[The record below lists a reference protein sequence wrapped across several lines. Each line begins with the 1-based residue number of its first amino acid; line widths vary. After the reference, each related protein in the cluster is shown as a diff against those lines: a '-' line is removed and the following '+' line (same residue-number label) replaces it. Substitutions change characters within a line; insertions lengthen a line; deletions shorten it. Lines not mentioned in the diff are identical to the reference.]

1 MQSIKKIMAFITA
14 CTSMITLSGMYESAT
29 PVALEAESVLVK
41 ETINFY
47 DYWKEKYLVQNPY
60 VTDETQYYVFYGDQT
75 YSEAGYEVE
84 VTVSEAHGYG
94 MLIAASMSDY
104 DNEAKKIFDGMYRY
118 YQSHLSE
125 IGPNLMAWQQND
137 NGKAIVNSSSG
148 ADSATDGDMDIA
160 YALLMADSI
169 WGSDGEINY
178 KQSAVDVI
186 NDIMTYEVNKTD
198 WVLQLGDWVYGSSE
212 NDTYYS
218 ATRSSDFIMQYM
230 PVFAEATGDERWLKL
245 YENTYNIINK
255 IVDKYGTGILP
266 DFIIKD
272 SATGEFIP
280 APANLLESENDGN
293 YYYNACRT
301 PWRISM
307 DYLINGNEDA
317 LKFANA
323 INNFII
329 SKTGGDPWNI
339 MAGYAP
345 DGTTISDWNDLCFDA
360 PFLISAACGDNMNW
374 HDSVRDMILNYGE
387 DVYFGDTITML
398 CLIVDDG
405 CWIVPESINMS
416 IPGDVYADGTFNISD
431 VVMMQKWLLAVPD
444 VKLEDW
450 KAGDLC
456 NDNILNVFDLCLMK
470 RELIR
475 TTVTT
480 YIKPDHEVLYGSPIG
495 VEAEEISMYLGPDT
509 SYSVVETIP
518 QGTIL
523 NELGVQE
530 NNNNWV
536 FVEYEGQYGWI
547 QMISNDGETLCKIL
561 DLPVADKPVIYLY
574 PEKETDVHVELE
586 LTEADLST
594 TYPKYN
600 NGWDVVAY
608 PDGTLLNKADGTHHK
623 YLFWD
628 AVNCRTRFDFSKGFC
643 VAGSDTES
651 FLKEKLT
658 YMGLTEQEMNEFI
671 VYWLPLMEHNAYNL
685 ISFQGEA
692 YTNSA
697 KLNITPTPDSM
708 LRIFMAYVPLDNA
721 VDIEPQQLETF
732 ERNGFT
738 VVEWGGTEI
747 KTGIN

>member
-14 CTSMITLSGMYESAT
+14 CTSMITLSGMYESVT

-104 DNEAKKIFDGMYRY
+104 DNKAKEIFDGMYRY

-125 IGPNLMAWQQND
+125 IGPNLMSWQQND

-148 ADSATDGDMDIA
+148 GDSATDGDMDIA

-178 KQSAVDVI
+178 KQSAVAVI

-255 IVDKYGTGILP
+255 IVDEYDTGILP

-360 PFLISAACGDNMNW
+360 PFLVSADCGDNMNW
-374 HDSVRDMILNYGE
+374 HDSLRDMILNYGE

-405 CWIVPESINMS
+405 CWIVPENVNMS
-416 IPGDVYADGTFNISD
+416 IPGDVNADGTFNISD
-431 VVMMQKWLLAVPD
+431 VVMMQKWLLAVSD
-444 VKLEDW
+444 IELANW
-450 KAGDLC
+450 KAADLC
-456 NDNILNVFDLCLMK
+456 EDGKLNVFDLCVMK
-470 RELIR
+470 R
-475 TTVTT
+475 
-480 YIKPDHEVLYGSPIG
+480 
-495 VEAEEISMYLGPDT
+495 M
-509 SYSVVETIP
+509 
-518 QGTIL
+518 
-523 NELGVQE
+523 
-530 NNNNWV
+530 
-536 FVEYEGQYGWI
+536 
-547 QMISNDGETLCKIL
+547 
-561 DLPVADKPVIYLY
+561 
-574 PEKETDVHVELE
+574 
-586 LTEADLST
+586 
-594 TYPKYN
+594 
-600 NGWDVVAY
+600 
-608 PDGTLLNKADGTHHK
+608 
-623 YLFWD
+623 
-628 AVNCRTRFDFSKGFC
+628 
-643 VAGSDTES
+643 
-651 FLKEKLT
+651 
-658 YMGLTEQEMNEFI
+658 
-671 VYWLPLMEHNAYNL
+671 L
-685 ISFQGEA
+685 ISQ
-692 YTNSA
+692 
-697 KLNITPTPDSM
+697 K
-708 LRIFMAYVPLDNA
+708 
-721 VDIEPQQLETF
+721 
-732 ERNGFT
+732 
-738 VVEWGGTEI
+738 
-747 KTGIN
+747 

>member
-1 MQSIKKIMAFITA
+1 MQLIKKITVFITA
-14 CTSMITLSGMYESAT
+14 FTSMITLSGMYESVT

-104 DNEAKKIFDGMYRY
+104 DNEAKEIFDGMYRY

-148 ADSATDGDMDIA
+148 GDSATDGDMDIA

-198 WVLQLGDWVYGSSE
+198 WVLQLGDWVYGSSK

-255 IVDKYGTGILP
+255 IVDDYGTGILP

-272 SATGEFIP
+272 SKTGEFIP

-360 PFLISAACGDNMNW
+360 PFLVSAACDDNVNW

-398 CLIVDDG
+398 CLIADDG
-405 CWIVPESINMS
+405 GWVVPESVKMS
-416 IPGDVYADGTFNISD
+416 IPGDVNVDGTFNISD

-450 KAGDLC
+450 KAGDLL
-456 NDNILNVFDLCLMK
+456 NDNILNVVDLCLMK
-470 RELIR
+470 HKLI
-475 TTVTT
+475 
-480 YIKPDHEVLYGSPIG
+480 
-495 VEAEEISMYLGPDT
+495 
-509 SYSVVETIP
+509 
-518 QGTIL
+518 
-523 NELGVQE
+523 E
-530 NNNNWV
+530 N
-536 FVEYEGQYGWI
+536 
-547 QMISNDGETLCKIL
+547 
-561 DLPVADKPVIYLY
+561 
-574 PEKETDVHVELE
+574 
-586 LTEADLST
+586 
-594 TYPKYN
+594 
-600 NGWDVVAY
+600 
-608 PDGTLLNKADGTHHK
+608 
-623 YLFWD
+623 
-628 AVNCRTRFDFSKGFC
+628 
-643 VAGSDTES
+643 
-651 FLKEKLT
+651 
-658 YMGLTEQEMNEFI
+658 
-671 VYWLPLMEHNAYNL
+671 
-685 ISFQGEA
+685 
-692 YTNSA
+692 
-697 KLNITPTPDSM
+697 
-708 LRIFMAYVPLDNA
+708 
-721 VDIEPQQLETF
+721 
-732 ERNGFT
+732 
-738 VVEWGGTEI
+738 
-747 KTGIN
+747 